1 MTPGVL
7 AARRADVDYA
17 VHEYD
22 HDPKAGSYGLE
33 AAEKLGVDPA
43 AVFKTLVIE
52 LDGGEAAVAVLPVLR
67 NLDLKAAASAL
78 GAKKARMGDPKKI
91 QRITGYV
98 LGGVSPLGQK
108 KALRTVIDETARTLE
123 RIYVSGG
130 RRGLDISLP
139 PADLAGL
146 TRAGYAAIGR

>member
-22 HDPKAGSYGLE
+22 HDPKAESYGLE

-52 LDGGEAAVAVLPVLR
+52 LDGLEPAVAVLPVLR
-67 NLDLKAAASAL
+67 NLDLKAAAAAL
-78 GAKKARMGDPKKI
+78 GAKKARMGDPQKI

-108 KALRTVIDETARTLE
+108 KALRTVIDESARTLE

>member
-22 HDPKAGSYGLE
+22 HDPKAESYGLE

-52 LDGGEAAVAVLPVLR
+52 LDGGEPAVAVVPVLR
-67 NLDLKAAASAL
+67 NLDLKAAAAAL
-78 GAKKARMGDPKKI
+78 GAKKARMGDPARI

-123 RIYVSGG
+123 RVYVSGG

-139 PADLAGL
+139 RR
-146 TRAGYAAIGR
+146 TWRR

>member
-1 MTPGVL
+1 MTPGVF
-7 AARRADVDYA
+7 AAKRAGVDYA

-22 HDPKAGSYGLE
+22 HDPKAESYGLE

-52 LDGGEAAVAVLPVLR
+52 IDSGEMAVAVVPVMR
-67 NLDLKAAASAL
+67 NLDLKAVAGVL
-78 GAKKARMGDPKKI
+78 GAKRAKLGDPQKI

-108 KALRTVIDETARTLE
+108 RVLRTVIDDTARTLD

-130 RRGLDISLP
+130 RRGLDISLSP
-139 PADLAGL
+139 EDLAAL
-146 TRAGYAAIGR
+146 TQGDFAAIGR